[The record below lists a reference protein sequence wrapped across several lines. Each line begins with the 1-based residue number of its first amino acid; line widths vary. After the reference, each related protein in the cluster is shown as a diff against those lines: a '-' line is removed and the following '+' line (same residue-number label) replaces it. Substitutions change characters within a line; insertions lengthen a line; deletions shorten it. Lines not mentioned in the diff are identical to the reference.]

1 MTKRV
6 VSMGHSGLAINKVT
20 ISRESLKPPSGPL
33 HQHSDGSHW
42 LIMCVWGFILRI
54 EKMISKSYIWL

>member
-1 MTKRV
+1 
-6 VSMGHSGLAINKVT
+6 MGHSGLAINKVT

-54 EKMISKSYIWL
+54 EKMISKSYI